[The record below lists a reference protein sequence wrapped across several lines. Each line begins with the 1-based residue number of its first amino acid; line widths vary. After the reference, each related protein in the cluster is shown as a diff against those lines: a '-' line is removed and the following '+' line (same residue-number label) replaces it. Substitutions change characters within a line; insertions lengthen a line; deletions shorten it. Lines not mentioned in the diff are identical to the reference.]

1 MATTIFPETNDSVTE
16 AAWQGLNNAI
26 AAGGAWTTEGFD
38 VTDGGGVVADVAAGE
53 ALVNGYWISSD
64 ATQNVTLTDNAT
76 NYLWLEPDGTLTDNT
91 SGTNPGNALLLA
103 VIVTSS
109 GSISSIS
116 RDVNVTSGPYIYI
129 RKAAPESVTSST
141 TLQDDDDLTV
151 ALEPGLYRATF
162 ALEVTADASGGI
174 KVALATTATNSVL
187 EGSVYFSNGGT
198 YNWLSAFGAS
208 AGITTIFANYPVLIE
223 AMFALADAGTV
234 KLQWSQNASNA
245 TATTLEA
252 GSMMFVERIN

>member
-1 MATTIFPETNDSVTE
+1 MATTVFPETNDSVTE

-26 AAGGAWTTEGFD
+26 AAGGAWTTQGFD
-38 VTDGGGVVADVAAGE
+38 VTISSGLIIDIASGDAF
-53 ALVNGYWISSD
+53 VNGYHISSD
-64 ATQNVTLTDNAT
+64 ATQQKTM
-76 NYLWLEPDGTLTDNT
+76 TDNT
-91 SGTNPGNALLLA
+91 TNYVWIEPNGTVTVNTTGTNPGNALLL
-103 VIVTSS
+103 VLVVTSG

-151 ALEPGLYRATF
+151 ALEPGLYRATL
-162 ALEVTADASGGI
+162 ALEVIADASGGI

-187 EGSVYFSNGGT
+187 EGSVYFSSGGT

-208 AGITTIFANYPVLIE
+208 AGITTVFANYPVLIE

-234 KLQWSQNASNA
+234 KFQWSQNASNA